1 MQLNHL
7 SCTVFENAQNIN
19 FTSAG
24 GTGSIQI
31 IAPQDKREKAL
42 NRTQFNAFSLKTF
55 HHEIKDQKSKL
66 KIKSDFFETFRL
78 DLTFIK

>member
-31 IAPQDKREKAL
+31 IAPQD
-42 NRTQFNAFSLKTF
+42 
-55 HHEIKDQKSKL
+55 
-66 KIKSDFFETFRL
+66 
-78 DLTFIK
+78 